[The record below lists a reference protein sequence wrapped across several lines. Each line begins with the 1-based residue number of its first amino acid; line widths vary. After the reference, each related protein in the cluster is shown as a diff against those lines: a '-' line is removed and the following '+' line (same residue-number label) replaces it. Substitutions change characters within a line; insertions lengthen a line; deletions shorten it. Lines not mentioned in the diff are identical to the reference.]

1 MVFRLVAG
9 AGKSVLWY
17 VRRSTISFW
26 ELTVPTS
33 STIIQ
38 EIETMQKYGL
48 ASLAF
53 FYHDS
58 REEQKKDLRGLLSS
72 VLVQLCHQSDACC
85 DILSQFYL
93 QHNYGSQHPT
103 DDGLVQCL
111 KDVLGLPGQAPV
123 FLILDALDECPN
135 ISAMPSARE
144 KVLTLVEE
152 LIGLQFPNLRICVTS
167 RADID
172 IKAVLE
178 PLASHSVSIHDE
190 KGHIEDI
197 VNYIK
202 SVVNTDS
209 RIRRWKAA
217 QKQLVVD
224 VLTERADGM

>member
-1 MVFRLVAG
+1 
-9 AGKSVLWY
+9 
-17 VRRSTISFW
+17 
-26 ELTVPTS
+26 
-33 STIIQ
+33 
-38 EIETMQKYGL
+38 MQKYGL

-58 REEQKKDLRGLLSS
+58 REDQKNDLRGLLSS
-72 VLVQLCHQSDACC
+72 VLVQLCHQSDAYH
-85 DILSQFYL
+85 DIVSQFYL
-93 QHNYGSQHPT
+93 KHGCGSQHPI
-103 DDGLVQCL
+103 DDALARCL
-111 KDVLGLPGQAPV
+111 KDVLGLPGQAPI

-135 ISAMPSARE
+135 TNAMPSPRE
-144 KVLTLVEE
+144 NVMMFLEE
-152 LIGLQFPNLRICVTS
+152 LIDSRLPNLRICVTS
-167 RADID
+167 RTEVDIT
-172 IKAVLE
+172 AVLE